1 MESSLEPH
9 YDKPITISAVMVSLD
24 DAVLARLE
32 KGGSR
37 YEILVD
43 PDLVDNWKEDQESV
57 ELGELLAIEEVWS
70 DARAGERPTGE
81 ALEKTFGTT
90 NILSCAKI
98 ILEKGGIQLTTAHRK
113 QMVAAKKL
121 QIINEIASTA
131 TDPKTNMPHPRTRI
145 ENALEEIRF
154 SIDPFKSVESQVA
167 EAVSVLRP
175 VIPLQFITV
184 RLAFK
189 VEGKD
194 YGGVSQMLRDSI
206 EKEEW
211 TSDGNWVCVV
221 SVPGG
226 MKNDIIDKVASRASD
241 VEVRE
246 LA

>member
-1 MESSLEPH
+1 
-9 YDKPITISAVMVSLD
+9 MVSLD

-43 PDLVDNWKEDQESV
+43 PDLVENWKEDHGSV
-57 ELGELLAIEEVWS
+57 EISELLAIEEVWS

-90 NILSCAKI
+90 EILACARI
-98 ILEKGGIQLTTAHRK
+98 ILEKGGIQLTTAQRK
-113 QMVAAKKL
+113 QMVEEKKL

-131 TDPKTNMPHPRTRI
+131 TDPKTKMPHPRTRI
-145 ENALEEIRF
+145 ENALDEIRF

-184 RLAFK
+184 RLAFM
-189 VEGKD
+189 VQGKD

-206 EKEEW
+206 QKEEW
-211 TSDGNWVCVV
+211 TSDGNWVCVI

-226 MKNDIIDKVASRASD
+226 MKNDIIDKVASRSSD

-246 LA
+246 LD